1 MIAPDPIR
9 ASDAVAGTGDPAFAT
24 RQSARARQILHRAGM
39 AVGALL
45 LILLAGCTAAAR
57 APATG
62 PAVDSLSVG
71 IYPYVPRLEQF
82 KTAIRTAWG
91 ERHPDVA
98 LKFASDKQWDG
109 GYDTDPGDLDVFV
122 FDAILLDYFVAQ
134 GFLAA
139 IQPDEVEDPE
149 DYLAYALKGSRVDGT
164 LYGLPQLGCADIL
177 FFRRGDRELA
187 AADTLGEVLAALGEC
202 SYSEQ
207 IPPPGVGL
215 MVDLAGGTTAA
226 CRYLDAVEDIYGL
239 YTDDPPLAP
248 SDDKID
254 SWAVAN
260 LQRVLRMA
268 SLANARYEGAA
279 YQRGKWFGEGR
290 GRAVI
295 GFTELMSEIGD
306 ATRAELE
313 FKPMPLSDRDGV
325 SLFYADVA
333 GINSRVGAK
342 RALALEL
349 ANLMTSTAVMLA
361 SIGPTPQADSS
372 QYLMPVR
379 HSILHRLAEDD
390 PLYARMQQLVEQS
403 SPRLFRIGPAS
414 RDWLKTRKKT
424 IRQRIHDGAC
434 PTAAAGVESP

>member
-1 MIAPDPIR
+1 M
-9 ASDAVAGTGDPAFAT
+9 SDC
-24 RQSARARQILHRAGM
+24 QARARQIPKRAGM
-39 AVGALL
+39 LLGVLL

-57 APATG
+57 TPATG
-62 PAVDSLSVG
+62 PAIASLSVG
-71 IYPYVPRLEQF
+71 VYPWVPRVEQF
-82 KTAIRTAWG
+82 KTAIRAAWG
-91 ERHPDVA
+91 ELHPDVA
-98 LKFASDKQWDG
+98 LELASDGQWDG
-109 GYDTDPGDLDVFV
+109 GYETEPGDLDVFV
-122 FDAILLDYFVAQ
+122 FDAIFLEYFIEQ
-134 GFLAA
+134 GYLAA
-139 IQPDEVEDPE
+139 IQPGEVEDSE
-149 DYLAYALKGSRVDGT
+149 DYLSYALKGSHVDGT

-187 AADTLGEVLAALGEC
+187 AADTLGEVLEALGEC
-202 SYSEQ
+202 SYAEE

-215 MVDLAGGTTAA
+215 VVVLSGGTTAA

-260 LQRVLRMA
+260 LRSVLRMA
-268 SLANARYEGAA
+268 SLANVKYDAAA

-295 GFTELMSEIGD
+295 GFTELMSAIGE
-306 ATRAELE
+306 AGRAELE
-313 FKPMPLSDRDGV
+313 FKPMPLSDRGGV

-342 RALALEL
+342 RGLALEL

-361 SIGPTPQADSS
+361 SIGPTPQGDAS

-379 HSILHRLAEDD
+379 HSILNRLAEDD
-390 PLYARMQQLVEQS
+390 PLYARMQQLVEES
-403 SPRLFRIGPAS
+403 SPRLFRIGAAS
-414 RDWLKTRKKT
+414 RDWLKTRKDA
-424 IRQRIHDGAC
+424 IRTLIYDGAC
-434 PTAAAGVESP
+434 PSAAAGEGSP